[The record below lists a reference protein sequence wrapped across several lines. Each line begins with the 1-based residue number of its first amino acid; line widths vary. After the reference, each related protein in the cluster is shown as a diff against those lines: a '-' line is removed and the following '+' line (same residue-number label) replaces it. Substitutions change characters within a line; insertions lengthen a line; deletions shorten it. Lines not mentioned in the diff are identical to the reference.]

1 MIERDVY
8 NSKKNYQNLR
18 TTGQTSRKSFGALQ
32 ANRGNLKKMVNL
44 MSNVHQ
50 VEEGK
55 YIKREKDNPQL
66 NGTTEPNDVKDLA
79 EIGSPKLL
87 TKLQNGN
94 QEDPLEVMNF

>member
-1 MIERDVY
+1 
-8 NSKKNYQNLR
+8 
-18 TTGQTSRKSFGALQ
+18 
-32 ANRGNLKKMVNL
+32 MVNL

-55 YIKREKDNPQL
+55 YIKREKDNLQL

-87 TKLQNGN
+87 TKLPNGN